1 MDSWNKY
8 TETCLPRREVF
19 TAIFSME
26 DISKLYYNHLI
37 NVWKDFH
44 EESAGKYYAICVQRN
59 IFLLAEV
66 LKNLEINASK
76 HMILILLI
84 DILYQD

>member
-1 MDSWNKY
+1 MDSRNKY

-66 LKNLEINASK
+66 LKNLRDK
-76 HMILILLI
+76 CVKTYDI
-84 DILYQD
+84 DFAH